1 MQRESF
7 MEAAD
12 KSSCKAIVE
21 LLRDRAYSS
30 KFPDPLLEKAADCIE
45 QLAREVFSRPRE
57 VSQ

>member
-1 MQRESF
+1 MQ
-7 MEAAD
+7 AAD